1 MIAAVLRTTWTASG
15 GSPSSP
21 PRCRGWTK
29 LGLEVVVEAGAG
41 DAAGFPDAAFVEKGA
56 RIVGSRAEALKAAEI
71 LLQVRPLRGADA
83 SFEGITPRHVT
94 VGFLDPLAS
103 PRAAQAFAARGAT
116 AFALELLPRTTRA
129 QAMDV
134 LSSAATV
141 VGYKAV
147 LLAAGAL
154 PRMFPMMMTAG
165 GTLTPARVF
174 VIGGGVAGL
183 QAIATARRLG
193 AVVQAYDVRPA
204 VKEQVES
211 LGGKFVELPIEAG
224 DAQDAGGYAKA
235 MDEAFYARQREMMAK
250 VIAGCD
256 VVIAT
261 AAVPGKKAPVLIT
274 AEMVDGMPPG
284 SVVVD
289 VAAEQG
295 GNCEVTRAGENVVRN
310 GVTVMGPVNLAASV
324 PYHASQM
331 YARNVSALPGPDRQ
345 GRRAEGGY
353 RRRHRPRDAGGPRR
367 GSRPSEGPRG
377 ARPARA
383 GGRGGVARMAMKKAK
398 DVDAYIAAV
407 PEPGRGM
414 LKKMRQ
420 IVKAAAPKAVE
431 MISYGIPLYKQHGH
445 LTAFAA
451 FKNHIGFYVMS
462 KRLMAEYKK
471 EFAPYKQAIA
481 TVQFPIGKPIPA
493 ALVRKVVKARIK
505 ENEARERRKRRR
517 PDSSSSCSS
526 FLPARP
532 SMGNLKTPGSS
543 SD

>member
-1 MIAAVLRTTWTASG
+1 MIAAVLKETLDGERRVAII
-15 GSPSSP
+15 PAALP
-21 PRCRGWTK
+21 VLTK
-29 LGLEVVVEAGAG
+29 LGLELVVEAGAG

-71 LLQVRPLRGADA
+71 LLQVRPLRGPEAI
-83 SFEGITPRHVT
+83 FEGIAPRHVT

-103 PRAAQAFAARGAT
+103 PQGVQAFAARGAT

-147 LLAAGAL
+147 LLAAITL

-193 AVVQAYDVRPA
+193 AVVQAHDVRPA

-235 MDEAFYARQREMMAK
+235 MDESFYRRQREMMAK

-256 VVIAT
+256 VVIST
-261 AAVPGKKAPVLIT
+261 AAVPGMKAPVLIT

-284 SVVVD
+284 SVIVD

-295 GNCEVTRAGENVVRN
+295 GNCEVTRAGENVVRK

-331 YARNVSALPGPDRQ
+331 YARNVSGFLALIVKD
-345 GRRAEGGY
+345 
-353 RRRHRPRDAGGPRR
+353 
-367 GSRPSEGPRG
+367 G
-377 ARPARA
+377 ALKVDTADDIVRETLVA
-383 GGRGGVARMAMKKAK
+383 RGGEV
-398 DVDAYIAAV
+398 VH
-407 PEPGRGM
+407 
-414 LKKMRQ
+414 
-420 IVKAAAPKAVE
+420 PKVRE
-431 MISYGIPLYKQHGH
+431 
-445 LTAFAA
+445 
-451 FKNHIGFYVMS
+451 
-462 KRLMAEYKK
+462 
-471 EFAPYKQAIA
+471 
-481 TVQFPIGKPIPA
+481 
-493 ALVRKVVKARIK
+493 ALG
-505 ENEARERRKRRR
+505 
-517 PDSSSSCSS
+517 
-526 FLPARP
+526 LPAP
-532 SMGNLKTPGSS
+532 AGTSA
-543 SD
+543 